1 MERVPQLVRRGKKDR
16 RMGAPSELD
25 WEAIEALRTEMRVAA
40 ESRENQRPRLPEGM
54 PPSSDEKLGR
64 SSGALVMANRIRKFR
79 KWSR

>member
-1 MERVPQLVRRGKKDR
+1 
-16 RMGAPSELD
+16 
-25 WEAIEALRTEMRVAA
+25 MRVAA

-64 SSGALVMANRIRKFR
+64 SSGALVMANRIRKSR